1 VPLVQRK
8 AEAIQLR
15 LEARQSLFESGI
27 VLMHRAP
34 IDDTQ
39 NFARAL
45 MGNRAFLGWRV
56 GGLTIV

>member
-1 VPLVQRK
+1 VPLVQGK

-39 NFARAL
+39 NFAQVL
-45 MGNRAFLGWRV
+45 TDTGLF